1 MQPAKFRSVHVGKK
15 NVKMII
21 QFQSFPS
28 QLLNI
33 TFAEVSKILCRNH
46 LPLPWQPQQIN
57 IRYSHHKNFN
67 MKQVKQLLYAFKS

>member
-33 TFAEVSKILCRNH
+33 TFAEVSRI

-67 MKQVKQLLYAFKS
+67 MKQVKQLLFAFKS